1 MSSDLRDRI
10 VEGLLIVGILVC
22 VGLLVAMLKMMLVH
36 ILCGLLFMVVAMY
49 TVMKG
54 QETRVRLHKLL
65 WFVCTGATLF
75 LFSYWALQVVFRP
88 PKIRETIGCGG
99 VRFVDADGNEILEP
113 REGEGPGEL
122 RTEL

>member
-1 MSSDLRDRI
+1 MSSDIRDRI

-54 QETRVRLHKLL
+54 QEARVRLHKLL